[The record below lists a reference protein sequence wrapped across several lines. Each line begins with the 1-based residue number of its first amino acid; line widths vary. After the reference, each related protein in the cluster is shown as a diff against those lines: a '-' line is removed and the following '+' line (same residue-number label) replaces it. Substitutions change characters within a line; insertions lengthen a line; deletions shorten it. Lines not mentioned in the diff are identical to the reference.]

1 MCINDDDDDDDND
14 DNDDDEYDDDDD
26 NDDDEYDVSRLGK
39 IEVNFTSLMEQTQ
52 QTVLDSI
59 TRRIDYMTP
68 QGVSNTLYGLSL
80 MRVDWNSI
88 LLSDD
93 HRNRIQ
99 NAIVTISQVMNEQEI
114 ANTIYS

>member
-1 MCINDDDDDDDND
+1 MNNVYQRSTMMMIMMMMMMMHS
-14 DNDDDEYDDDDD
+14 
-26 NDDDEYDVSRLGK
+26 DVSRLGK

>member
-39 IEVNFTSLMEQTQ
+39 IEVNFNSLMEQTQ

-80 MRVDWNSI
+80 MRVDWSSI

-99 NAIVTISQVMNEQEI
+99 DAIVTISQVMNEQEI